1 MRRLVCLLLL
11 LLPLLVA
18 CGLGGSPAP
27 TPFPTAAGTPSPT
40 AGGPVALTVAELAAA
55 PGLYVDTVV
64 QVSGLF
70 RKQPL
75 LVCDAEPHRS
85 PAAWGLAEEGL
96 LAPAGGYDQQV
107 RGLLPEGLLMTVE
120 GRWRRWEGLV
130 GCGKAAVTREVWYL
144 DVARILSPSPLVQ
157 VTLTPGTPG
166 TAVADLPPTVESEAT
181 VAPTE
186 DPALFPTPLPEEE
199 FPTAE
204 FPTSPAEEFPIATEE
219 SFATVPLAPTDD
231 SEPIGGVSPTPDTS
245 GTPTITGTP
254 ATATP
259 TVTGTPATAT
269 PTVTGTPPTATPT
282 TTGGTGQ
289 VTTKGDLRELEGEF
303 ATTTLAAGAT
313 DSWAME
319 IFEDETYTIYVQ
331 APTPADIIVTLL
343 KDDQVIVDRQNSAAP
358 GAPETVTAPGG
369 AVDGLYEVRVAT
381 ANGAATDYALLLV
394 ADPDTPYSVTGM
406 IAPELSRN
414 SFPLSAEASHFWF
427 FTATAGDD
435 VTIVVEPNGGD
446 VNVELYGPDGNLL
459 AEFDDG
465 FDNESDTVEWA
476 VETTGLHAIVIYEW
490 DGAAISYDVT
500 MTRN

>member
-1 MRRLVCLLLL
+1 MRRLACLLVL

-40 AGGPVALTVAELAAA
+40 ASGPVALTVAELAAA

-107 RGLLPEGLLMTVE
+107 RSLLPEGLLMTVE

-157 VTLTPGTPG
+157 VTLTPGVGGGDEPG
-166 TAVADLPPTVESEAT
+166 TAVAEVTPTLESD
-181 VAPTE
+181 VLPTE
-186 DPALFPTPLPEEE
+186 DPSLFPTPLPEEE
-199 FPTAE
+199 FA
-204 FPTSPAEEFPIATEE
+204 TSPADDFPIATEE
-219 SFATVPLAPTDD
+219 AFPTVPLDVTAEST
-231 SEPIGGVSPTPDTS
+231 PINGLPTPG
-245 GTPTITGTP
+245 GTPTLGTTTPGATG
-254 ATATP
+254 TP

-269 PTVTGTPPTATPT
+269 PTITGTPPTATPT
-282 TTGGTGQ
+282 TTGSGQ
-289 VTTKGDLRELEGEF
+289 VTSKGDLRNLEGEF
-303 ATTTLAAGAT
+303 TTTTLAAGAT
-313 DSWAME
+313 DSWQME
-319 IFEDETYTIYVQ
+319 IFEDETYTVYVQ
-331 APTPADIIVTLL
+331 APAPADIVVTLL
-343 KDDQVIVDRQNSAAP
+343 KDDQVIVDRQNTAAP
-358 GAPETVTAPGG
+358 GAPETITAPGG
-369 AVDGLYEVRVAT
+369 AVEGLYELRVAT
-381 ANGAATDYALLLV
+381 SNGAATDYAVVLV
-394 ADPDTPYSVTGM
+394 PDPETVYTVNGM
-406 IAPELSRN
+406 IAPDLPRN
-414 SFPLSAEASHFWF
+414 GVAMTGDVSHFWF

-435 VTIVVEPNGGD
+435 VTITAEPNGGD
-446 VNVELYGPDGNLL
+446 LNVELYGPDGNYLD
-459 AEFDDG
+459 EFDDG
-465 FDNESDTVEWA
+465 FDNEADTVEWS
-476 VETTGLHAIVIYEW
+476 VETNGLHAIVIYEW
-490 DGAAISYDVT
+490 DGASITYDLT